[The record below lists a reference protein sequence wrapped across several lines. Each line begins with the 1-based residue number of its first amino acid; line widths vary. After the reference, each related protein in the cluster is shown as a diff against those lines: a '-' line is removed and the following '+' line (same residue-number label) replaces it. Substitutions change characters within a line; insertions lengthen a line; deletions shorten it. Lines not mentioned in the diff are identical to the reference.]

1 MFNKKLLSVLAYVI
15 AVLLLVK
22 AAYVLVN
29 FGWSYFGAPPQ
40 EVFGQQ
46 AFDPVN
52 YPFISY
58 LLLLQ
63 DLATV
68 SFIYLIVGAL
78 KSLVVCGCTLSGSK
92 AAAPKA
98 MMSEPKSVSAPAAKK
113 KPARRRV
120 AKKK

>member
-68 SFIYLIVGAL
+68 SFIYLIVGGL
-78 KSLVVCGCTLSGSK
+78 KSLVCCSCTINTSK
-92 AAAPKA
+92 AAAPKV
-98 MMSEPKSVSAPAAKK
+98 MMSEPKMSPAHKVTRKPVRKLAKK
-113 KPARRRV
+113 K
-120 AKKK
+120 

>member
-15 AVLLLVK
+15 AVLLIIK
-22 AAYVLVN
+22 ALYVLVN

-46 AFDPVN
+46 AFDPLN

-68 SFIYLIVGAL
+68 SFIYLIVGGL
-78 KSLVVCGCTLSGSK
+78 KSLVCCGCSLPNAK
-92 AAAPKA
+92 PAAPKA
-98 MMSEPKSVSAPAAKK
+98 ATTAPKTTR
-113 KPARRRV
+113 KPAKRRRV

>member
-29 FGWSYFGAPPQ
+29 FGWSYFGTPPQ
-40 EVFGQQ
+40 AVFGQQ

-68 SFIYLIVGAL
+68 SFIYLIVGGL
-78 KSLVVCGCTLSGSK
+78 KSLVWCGCNLLGSK
-92 AAAPKA
+92 TVAAPKMA
-98 MMSEPKSVSAPAAKK
+98 PSAPVTTVKTPAKRK
-113 KPARRRV
+113 V